1 MLFLV
6 LFVGNAGRAEVGGP
20 RDGRA
25 DRGNDV
31 AIVLVCLMFIKLILS
46 CVRPYRGVFS

>member
-6 LFVGNAGRAEVGGP
+6 LFAGNAGKAEFGGP

-31 AIVLVCLMFIKLILS
+31 AIVLV
-46 CVRPYRGVFS
+46 

>member
-6 LFVGNAGRAEVGGP
+6 LFVGNAGKALVGGP

-31 AIVLVCLMFIKLILS
+31 AIVLVS
-46 CVRPYRGVFS
+46 GVFMRLF

>member
-31 AIVLVCLMFIKLILS
+31 AIVLVCLIFIKLTLS

>member
-6 LFVGNAGRAEVGGP
+6 LVVGMAGRAEVGGL

-31 AIVLVCLMFIKLILS
+31 AIVFVCRVCESLF
-46 CVRPYRGVFS
+46 